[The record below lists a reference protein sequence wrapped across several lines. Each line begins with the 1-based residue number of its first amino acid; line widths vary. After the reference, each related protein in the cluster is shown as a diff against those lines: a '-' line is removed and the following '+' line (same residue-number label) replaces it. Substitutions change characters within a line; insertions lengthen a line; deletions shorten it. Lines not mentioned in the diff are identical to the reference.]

1 MDQIQQSLCDMTKQK
16 PACLTDRTILRSAL
30 ADYLPSN
37 KLKQNLLL
45 NAFDNDVVQNL
56 RKGSDVTLSALNCI
70 SQLENDYGVTK
81 DAAFWSIQTW
91 CYLLGHGSVADALVI
106 LQPQTQTPVQPTNA
120 RTPSGAEYKIGLG
133 TYRAGTDFPAGEIS
147 IKIDTPVKSGRIRAT
162 SGKNLKNLSNL
173 VEFKDK
179 IYATLNE
186 GEFIHLECV
195 YGPLSPPAYT
205 FTVTVIKAK

>member
-1 MDQIQQSLCDMTKQK
+1 MDQVQQSLCDMKKQK
-16 PACLTDRTILRSAL
+16 PACLTDRNILRSAL

-56 RKGSDVTLSALNCI
+56 RKGSDATLSALNCI

-91 CYLLGHGSVADALVI
+91 CYLLGLDAVADALVV
-106 LQPQTQTPVQPTNA
+106 LQPSNNA
-120 RTPSGAEYKIGLG
+120 PLPNVSKPSSYKIGLG
-133 TYRAGTDFPAGEIS
+133 IYRAGTDFPAGEVS
-147 IKIDTPVKSGRIRAT
+147 VKIDMPITEGRIRAM
-162 SGKNLKNLSNL
+162 SGKNIKRLSGM

-179 IYATLNE
+179 IYVTLNE
-186 GEFIHLECV
+186 GEYLQLECV
-195 YGPLSPPAYT
+195 YGELSPPAYT
-205 FTVTVIKAK
+205 FTVTKI

>member
-1 MDQIQQSLCDMTKQK
+1 MDQIQQSLCDMTKRK

-45 NAFDNDVVQNL
+45 NAFDNDVVQSL

-70 SQLENDYGVTK
+70 SQLENDYGITK

-91 CYLLGHGSVADALVI
+91 CYLLGLAAVANALVV
-106 LQPQTQTPVQPTNA
+106 LQPSNHAPMPNVSKPF
-120 RTPSGAEYKIGLG
+120 SYKIGLG
-133 TYRAGTDFPAGEIS
+133 IYRAGTDFPAGEVS
-147 IKIDTPVKSGRIRAT
+147 VKIDMPITEGRIRAM
-162 SGKNLKNLSNL
+162 SGKNIKRLSGM

-179 IYATLNE
+179 IYVTLNE
-186 GEFIHLECV
+186 GEYLQLECV
-195 YGPLSPPAYT
+195 YGELSPPAYT
-205 FTVTVIKAK
+205 FTVTKI